1 MEENKKKTAISYG
14 LSDMVATNLRSH
26 CRSVVTVIRVSVFQ
40 SSCCKR
46 CCMLP
51 SGNPDAPRYVQPDFV
66 ARRINRLVKFRQ

>member
-1 MEENKKKTAISYG
+1 MEENKKKAAKSYG

-26 CRSVVTVIRVSVFQ
+26 CRSSVIVIRIPVFQ

-46 CCMLP
+46 CGMLL
-51 SGNPDAPRYVQPDFV
+51 SGNQGVPRYVQPDFV